1 MKGRKETAK
10 EAEVFKDQ
18 KVQGEKR
25 KESIQVEKTGQSD
38 EEAWQEA
45 KA

>member
-1 MKGRKETAK
+1 MKGNKEAAK

-18 KVQGEKR
+18 KVQGKKR
-25 KESIQVEKTGQSD
+25 TESIQGEKTGQSD
-38 EEAWQEA
+38 EEAWQKA